1 MKIQY
6 TYRNY
11 PDCPRATEHSKS
23 AESASAIF
31 GMLAGFMTLAA
42 FFVLPIFTFS
52 FFGSYNWTN
61 FLGALGYTIFVG
73 YLDLLL
79 IDIRPNDTECELK
92 VILLED
98 RKTNL
103 PPEVIKGMCDSIK
116 KENNKKD
123 LESLKKFSLFFL
135 PALAVF
141 VALAALIKG
150 VYFLCHKN
158 GGFFLVLG
166 SLAVLA
172 GLGIGAW
179 LLIRKSSS
187 KPAPKTPKQTPP
199 PVMKEPSPM
208 VGADGIAFCYKC
220 GEKVL
225 PDSIFCSKCGTKIR

>member
-23 AESASAIF
+23 AESASAIL
-31 GMLAGFMTLAA
+31 GMLAGLMTLAA

-172 GLGIGAW
+172 GLGIGA
-179 LLIRKSSS
+179 
-187 KPAPKTPKQTPP
+187 
-199 PVMKEPSPM
+199 
-208 VGADGIAFCYKC
+208 
-220 GEKVL
+220 
-225 PDSIFCSKCGTKIR
+225 